1 MGFKEMKEKFIHF
14 YDTKYRKLLII
25 PSVLL
30 ILAVIQIGVQIAVTG
45 DFVNKG
51 VSLSGG
57 SSITFLKEVDSI
69 QLQDQLNQQ
78 FPDLDITVRTI
89 TDRGATIGIIVESAA
104 QTDTEIL
111 GIVKALEKSIGISKQ
126 DITIEVTGSSLGRSF
141 FYQTFY
147 SLALAFILMALV
159 VLIYFRNFYPS
170 IAVILAA
177 FSDIVITLSIFNL
190 LGEKLSTAG
199 IAAFLM
205 LVGYAV
211 DDNILLTSH
220 LLKRRDASTINTIKR
235 AFTTAITMVS
245 TALVAI
251 LAGLLI
257 TNSEIIRQIM
267 LILFIGL
274 IVDLMNTWI
283 QNVGILRWYLDKKH
297 PKVQQ

>member
-1 MGFKEMKEKFIHF
+1 MPFKRAIEI
-14 YDTKYRKLLII
+14 YDTKYKKLLLIPLAILVLAII
-25 PSVLL
+25 
-30 ILAVIQIGVQIAVTG
+30 QIAVQTATTG

-51 VSLSGG
+51 ISLKGG
-57 SSITFLKEVDSI
+57 STISIIQPADAEKLQEHLSKTFS
-69 QLQDQLNQQ
+69 
-78 FPDLDITVRTI
+78 DITVRSI
-89 TDRGATIGIIVESAA
+89 TDTGEVIGITIESSA
-104 QTDTEIL
+104 QTDEEIAGLITAIQQKIPTEDYT
-111 GIVKALEKSIGISKQ
+111 V
-126 DITIEVTGSSLGRSF
+126 EVTGSSLGKSF
-141 FYQTFY
+141 FYQTFV
-147 SLALAFILMALV
+147 SLALAFVLMAIV
-159 VLIYFRNFYPS
+159 VFAYFRNFYPS

-177 FSDIVITLSIFNL
+177 FSDIVITLAIFNL

-220 LLKRRDASTINTIKR
+220 LLKRRDANTMITIKR

-257 TNSEIIRQIM
+257 TNSEVIRQIM

-283 QNVGILRWYLDKKH
+283 QNVGILRWYLDR
-297 PKVQQ
+297 KVQQ